1 MNLIQSENLLIQ
13 FDWSPLINLFVLV
26 FLLLFLN
33 EIISWNLR
41 RRLWLQQVIFIFK
54 GLHKNMHHLYF
65 SHNKII
71 LIVYAL
77 MYDILISRLE
87 ISLENIEYKSYL
99 LKKENEILEVVIM
112 GKYMVQLIWQDRSSI
127 FCISASIVLPCAA
140 CRFQKNILFCP
151 SFLTVWTP
159 PQNLSSYNK
168 RDSKINL

>member
-54 GLHKNMHHLYF
+54 GLHKNLHHLYF

-71 LIVYAL
+71 LTVYAL
-77 MYDILISRLE
+77 MYDISFGWYEMYQWKYSFSFIDPFEYIVIVLISRLD
-87 ISLENIEYKSYL
+87 IR
-99 LKKENEILEVVIM
+99 VICWKRKWNSR
-112 GKYMVQLIWQDRSSI
+112 G
-127 FCISASIVLPCAA
+127 
-140 CRFQKNILFCP
+140 
-151 SFLTVWTP
+151 
-159 PQNLSSYNK
+159 SYNGQIYGTIDLT
-168 RDSKINL
+168 R